1 MYSAEIE
8 AAIFEHPAVHEAA
21 VFGLP
26 DERLGEEVA
35 CVVTLKTGATLTADE
50 LHDHLKSRLASF
62 KILTK
67 VVITGDLLPRNAA
80 GKFLKREMPARYF
93 A

>member
-1 MYSAEIE
+1 MY
-8 AAIFEHPAVHEAA
+8 EAA

-35 CVVTLKTGATLTADE
+35 VVVMRKPGMELTEIE
-50 LHDHLKSRLASF
+50 LHAHLHPRLASF
-62 KILTK
+62 KIPTR
-67 VVITGDLLPRNAA
+67 VAFTSEPLPRNAA